1 MMEFDTLND
10 KLIKGNHS
18 RSDCALLELKIIENN
33 DKI

>member
-1 MMEFDTLND
+1 MMEFDDLSE

-33 DKI
+33 EKI